1 MLKEEYNKYIFPIN
15 HCIINGVSIL
25 AVKVSRENLVEYVV
39 KIVNNRL
46 LEFFEEL
53 DEEVLREAQKARD
66 LVTASKDYTLRGG
79 KRLRAVLALIGYW
92 SKEWGGG
99 DVNAITD
106 VMAAIELLQSYLLIH
121 DDVMD
126 KDELRRG
133 GPTVHVMFQR
143 KCIENNWRNCEHYG
157 VSQAIVAGDM
167 VEASAIG
174 LLASGRLKP
183 EVIRELVSAYS
194 KGLRKV
200 AYGQYLDVMYSQ
212 LSIREVSEED
222 IMLIYKFKTS
232 SYTVELPLHLGS
244 IASSRHNNRLLS
256 ELSSYAMP
264 AGIAFQ
270 IRDDIIGLYGDPGIT
285 GKPAGSDVKS
295 KKKTLLIAKAYEL
308 AKHEDKK
315 TLELVYDNL
324 SEAEITNEHVEE
336 VRRIVKESGALDYA
350 EESINNHV
358 QSALSALEN
367 SVEICDEAKD
377 VLKWITYKLAYREK

>member
-1 MLKEEYNKYIFPIN
+1 M
-15 HCIINGVSIL
+15 

-53 DEEVLREAQKARD
+53 DEEVLREAPKARD

-377 VLKWITYKLAYREK
+377 VLKRITYKLAYREK